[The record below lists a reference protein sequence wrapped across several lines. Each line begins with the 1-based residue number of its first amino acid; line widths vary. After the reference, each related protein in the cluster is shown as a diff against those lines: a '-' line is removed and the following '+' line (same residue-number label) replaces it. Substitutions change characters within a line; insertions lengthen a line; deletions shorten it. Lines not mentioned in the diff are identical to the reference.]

1 MVGRWTDRQILSF
14 HSNSVKRYHKP
25 WCTHENRIRELKF
38 CKVTQLEKDSWQTG
52 SGGGGTESEARA
64 LSAVSG
70 QVPKEPWLCQG
81 KAKVTGLGSSPIQ
94 SSSPSQGLLIHPVLQ
109 TQLGVQLQPYL
120 FIKHCLA
127 IPTYF
132 SLFRTPPLQNS
143 WLLGSVNLR

>member
-94 SSSPSQGLLIHPVLQ
+94 SSCGSKANAWAALPEGHRARAAVPGWEQVFSFTRRPWQLLHCPK
-109 TQLGVQLQPYL
+109 QLGLDA
-120 FIKHCLA
+120 LA
-127 IPTYF
+127 
-132 SLFRTPPLQNS
+132 
-143 WLLGSVNLR
+143 LRKTQ